1 MERCDRDPS
10 PHQRTIYFI
19 MKYMV
24 EDSPAAPPGVKRG
37 RRPLTTTSF
46 AILGLLS
53 VRPWPAYELTGQM
66 KRGLRHTWPRTETRL
81 YQEPKNL
88 VAHGLATASTQ
99 VNGRRSRTVYSIT
112 PGGRRALARWLE
124 AESAPPQMQSEA
136 VLRATF
142 ADAGSKD
149 ALVATLRGLRAHGEA
164 LRRQLGDQAADYIAT
179 GGPFPE
185 RLHLIALIGRFLSD
199 YAELLEGW
207 AAWAEDTVAHWPA
220 TGPANAVPIPAEVFD
235 LVLRRAG
242 QTRPSPG
249 DPQRPDSTSR

>member
-1 MERCDRDPS
+1 
-10 PHQRTIYFI
+10 
-19 MKYMV
+19 MKYMAK
-24 EDSPAAPPGVKRG
+24 DSPVTLGVKPG

-66 KRGLRHTWPRTETRL
+66 KRGLRYTWPRAETRL
-81 YQEPKNL
+81 YQEPRNL
-88 VAHGLATASTQ
+88 VAHGLATASTE

-112 PGGRRALARWLE
+112 PSGRRALARWLE
-124 AESAPPQMQSEA
+124 AGSAPPQMESEA

-149 ALVATLRGLRAHGEA
+149 ALVATLRSLRAQGEA
-164 LRRQLGDQAADYIAT
+164 LRQQLGDQAADYLTT

-207 AAWAEDTVAHWPA
+207 ATWAEDTVADWPA
-220 TGPANAVPIPAEVFD
+220 TGPADAVPIPGEVFD

-242 QTRPSPG
+242 RTRPPIDSRPQDTK
-249 DPQRPDSTSR
+249 DPPPAK

>member
-1 MERCDRDPS
+1 
-10 PHQRTIYFI
+10 
-19 MKYMV
+19 MKQ
-24 EDSPAAPPGVKRG
+24 DSPVMPGVKPG
-37 RRPLTTTSF
+37 RRPLTTTSY

-66 KRGLRHTWPRTETRL
+66 KRGMRYTWPRAETRL

-88 VAHGLATASTQ
+88 VAHGLATASTE

-112 PGGRRALARWLE
+112 PRGRNALARWLE
-124 AESAPPQMQSEA
+124 ADSAPPQMETEA

-149 ALVATLRGLRAHGEA
+149 ALLAALRGLRAHGEA
-164 LRRQLGDQAADYIAT
+164 LRQQLGDQAADYLAT

-185 RLHLIALIGRFLSD
+185 RLHLIALVGRFLSD
-199 YAELLEGW
+199 YSELLEGW
-207 AAWAEDTVAHWPA
+207 ATWAEGTVADWPA
-220 TGPANAVPIPAEVFD
+220 TGPASAVPIPTEVFN

-242 QTRPSPG
+242 RPPPG
-249 DPQRPDSTSR
+249 RPPAPDATEPPSGR

>member
-1 MERCDRDPS
+1 MANS
-10 PHQRTIYFI
+10 N
-19 MKYMV
+19 
-24 EDSPAAPPGVKRG
+24 AATLGVKRT

-66 KRGLRHTWPRTETRL
+66 KRGLRYTWPRTETRL

-88 VAHGLATASTQ
+88 VDHGLATASTE
-99 VNGRRSRTVYSIT
+99 VHGRRRRTVYSIT
-112 PGGRRALARWLE
+112 PSGRYELARWLE
-124 AESAPPQMQSEA
+124 AESVPPQMQSEA

-164 LRRQLGDQAADYIAT
+164 LRRQLGDQAADYVAT

-207 AAWAEDTVAHWPA
+207 AAWAEDTVADWPA
-220 TGPANAVPIPAEVFD
+220 TGPANAVPVPGEVFD

-242 QTRPSPG
+242 RTRPSPG
-249 DPQRPDSTSR
+249 DPQRSDRNHPGASR

>member
-1 MERCDRDPS
+1 
-10 PHQRTIYFI
+10 
-19 MKYMV
+19 MKYMEQDNPV
-24 EDSPAAPPGVKRG
+24 TPGVKPG

-66 KRGLRHTWPRTETRL
+66 KRGMRHTWPRAETRL

-88 VAHGLATASTQ
+88 VAHGLATARTE

-112 PGGRRALARWLE
+112 PSGRRALARWLE
-124 AESAPPQMQSEA
+124 AESAPPQMESEA

-149 ALVATLRGLRAHGEA
+149 ALLAALASLRAHGEE
-164 LRRQLGDQAADYIAT
+164 LRQHLGDQAADYLAT

-199 YAELLEGW
+199 YAELLAGW
-207 AAWAEDTVAHWPA
+207 AHWAEDTVAGWPA
-220 TGPANAVPIPAEVFD
+220 TGPADAVPIPSEVFD
-235 LVLRRAG
+235 LVLQRARR
-242 QTRPSPG
+242 TRPPG
-249 DPQRPDSTSR
+249 QPPAPDTTEPATGR

>member
-1 MERCDRDPS
+1 ME
-10 PHQRTIYFI
+10 
-19 MKYMV
+19 YMAK
-24 EDSPAAPPGVKRG
+24 DSPVTPGVKPG

-66 KRGLRHTWPRTETRL
+66 KRGMRYTWPRAESRL
-81 YQEPKNL
+81 YEEPKNL
-88 VAHGLATASTQ
+88 VAHGLATASTE

-112 PGGRRALARWLE
+112 PSGRHALALWLE
-124 AESAPPQMQSEA
+124 AESAPPQMESEA

-149 ALVATLRGLRAHGEA
+149 ALVAALRSLRAHGDA
-164 LRRQLGDQAADYIAT
+164 LRQQLAGQAADYLTT

-207 AAWAEDTVAHWPA
+207 ATWAEDTVADWPT
-220 TGPANAVPIPAEVFD
+220 TGPAHTVPIPSEVFD

-242 QTRPSPG
+242 RTRAPSDSWPG
-249 DPQRPDSTSR
+249 DAKDAPPAK